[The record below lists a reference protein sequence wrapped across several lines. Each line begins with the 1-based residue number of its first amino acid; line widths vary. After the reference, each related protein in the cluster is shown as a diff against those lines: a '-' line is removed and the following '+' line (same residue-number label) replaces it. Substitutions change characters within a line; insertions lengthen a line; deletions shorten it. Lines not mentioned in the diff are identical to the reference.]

1 MAETKEQKKEQKNAN
16 WENRF
21 NNFEEWVNS
30 NSKPIGIVVAA
41 LFIVVGGYFAVTK
54 FYLEPRTSEASSQMF
69 MAEKYF
75 DEDSLSLALN
85 GDGNYLGFAKIMD
98 EYKWTPAANL
108 AHYYAGIIMLKQG
121 KFQDALN
128 YLQGFDGQDKM
139 VTNMAYGAMGD
150 AYSELNQMDKAVDY
164 YKKAAYHFE
173 NDLTTPFFLKKAAL
187 LLELQQKPKDAQQL
201 YEEIKSKYPTSS
213 EGRDIDKYLARV
225 GAS

>member
-1 MAETKEQKKEQKNAN
+1 MAEVKEKEQKNVS
-16 WENRF
+16 WEARF

-30 NSKPIGIVVAA
+30 KSKPIAIAIGA
-41 LFIVVGGYFAVTK
+41 LFVIVGGYFAAAK
-54 FYLEPRTSEASSQMF
+54 FYLEPRADQASNQMF

-75 DEDSLSLALN
+75 DDDSLTLAME

-121 KFQDALN
+121 QFQDAIN
-128 YLQGFDGQDKM
+128 YLNGFNGQDKM

-173 NDLTTPFFLKKAAL
+173 NDLTTPFFLKKAAM
-187 LLELQQKPKDAQQL
+187 LLEVQKKPNDAKQL
-201 YEEIKSKYPTSS
+201 YQEIKMKYPNSS
-213 EGRDIDKYLARV
+213 EGREIDKYLARV
-225 GAS
+225 GAV

>member
-1 MAETKEQKKEQKNAN
+1 MAEVKEKEQRNVS
-16 WENRF
+16 WEARF

-30 NSKPIGIVVAA
+30 KSKPIAIAIGA
-41 LFIVVGGYFAVTK
+41 LFVIVGGYFAATK
-54 FYLEPRTSEASSQMF
+54 FYLEPRADQASNQMF

-75 DEDSLSLALN
+75 DDDSLTLAME

-121 KFQDALN
+121 QFQDAIN
-128 YLQGFDGQDKM
+128 YLNGFNGQDKM

-173 NDLTTPFFLKKAAL
+173 NDLTTPFFLKKAAM
-187 LLELQQKPKDAQQL
+187 LLEVQKKPNDAKQL
-201 YEEIKSKYPTSS
+201 YQEIKTKYPNSS
-213 EGRDIDKYLARV
+213 EGREIDKYLARV
-225 GAS
+225 GAV